1 MKKYQ
6 VLYTNRNYPN
16 VNIYCKTVRAINI
29 ITAVTVAYTVLG
41 ENYIIVSIVEIPL
54 IGIFNDKAVSMIE
67 YEVKTNLDNNGG
79 LCFHSLYYA
88 YCYLFDTLK
97 KQTHIELFKSEDFEK
112 IDRIQLVMNIKNI
125 VNETVKFASYRRIDD
140 TEFIKE

>member
-16 VNIYCKTVRAINI
+16 VNIYYKTVRAINI
-29 ITAVTVAYTVLG
+29 ITAVTVAYSVLG

-54 IGIFNDKAVSMIE
+54 IGIYNDKAVPMIE

-79 LCFHSLYYA
+79 LCFHNLYYA
-88 YCYLFDTLK
+88 YWYLFDTLK
-97 KQTHIELFKSEDFEK
+97 KQTHIELFKSEHFEK
-112 IDRIQLVMNIKNI
+112 IDHIQLVMNIKNI

-140 TEFIKE
+140 TEFVKE